1 MYLTS
6 DVLPVSLL
14 QGMVK
19 KGFPNAR
26 VIVKGFGQ
34 GRLVCFHSYN
44 YEYLVILD
52 LVVFSHLLIRLSDKL
67 TIIFTIA

>member
-34 GRLVCFHSYN
+34 GRLV
-44 YEYLVILD
+44 
-52 LVVFSHLLIRLSDKL
+52 
-67 TIIFTIA
+67 